1 MLNFRKFKVAL
12 NPMYSVEGNHKQN
25 CTLKMFSLLHVLPP
39 VGTAEKLQNTKSSRL
54 EPETNIKERK
64 NNTNERR
71 LTYFWAS
78 PGLIKTSTSIK

>member
-25 CTLKMFSLLHVLPP
+25 CTLKMFSMLHVLPP

-64 NNTNERR
+64 KIQMSDD
-71 LTYFWAS
+71 LHIFGHLQA
-78 PGLIKTSTSIK
+78 